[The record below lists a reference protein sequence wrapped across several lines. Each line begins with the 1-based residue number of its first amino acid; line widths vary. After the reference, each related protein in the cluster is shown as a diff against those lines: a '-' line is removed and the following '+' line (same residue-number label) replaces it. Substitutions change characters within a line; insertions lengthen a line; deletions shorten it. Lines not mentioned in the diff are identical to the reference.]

1 MISKMGKLIAT
12 EIVDVFTKDGTLLCS
27 LDASNPGRAARE
39 FGKHWHDGLI
49 ERVMTAKVGDAT
61 MTREELALLAGRAW
75 KDERVRFERRYLD
88 GDKAVYPEGGDVRH
102 TPLALNVQVAL
113 NDLAERAWKMG
124 WEHIQ
129 QTTKE
134 TRKQL
139 AVTDGERYL
148 EGLAEVQKLDALSQL
163 KSAISNMADPVAK
176 QAMVAK
182 FPELFSDSALSEL
195 AQERSHEADMG

>member
-1 MISKMGKLIAT
+1 MAKLIAT
-12 EIVDVFTKDGTLLCS
+12 EIVDVFAKDGTLLCS
-27 LDASNPGRAARE
+27 LDASNPSRAARE

-49 ERVMTAKVGDAT
+49 ERVTHLESGSPT
-61 MTREELALLAGRAW
+61 MTKEELSALAGRAW
-75 KDERVRFERRYLD
+75 KDERVRFERRYLN
-88 GDKAVYPEGGDVRH
+88 GDEITYPEGGDVRH

-134 TRKQL
+134 TRTQL

-182 FPELFSDSALSEL
+182 FPELFSNDAMSEL
-195 AQERSHEADMG
+195 AQLKSHESDMG